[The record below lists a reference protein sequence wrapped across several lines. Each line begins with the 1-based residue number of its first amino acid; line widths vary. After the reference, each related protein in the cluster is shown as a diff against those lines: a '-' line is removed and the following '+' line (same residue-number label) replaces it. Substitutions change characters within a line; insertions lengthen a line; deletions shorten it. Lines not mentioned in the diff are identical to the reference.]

1 MKTLKF
7 ESVLNLIGVLLL
19 ITVVTLVVINVSL
32 YGVSSGASFE
42 F

>member
-1 MKTLKF
+1 MKTLKL
-7 ESVLNLIGVLLL
+7 ETALNLVGVLLL
-19 ITVVTLVVINVSL
+19 ITMVTLVVINVSL